1 MAISHY
7 GVSIC
12 LFYKLKHKYARRIRI
27 TNRDALWCDKYFYL
41 YYFLLD
47 CIFSVLIDKT
57 KICFFRTDD
66 VSHVI
71 NVSVQK
77 ITFFWLHF
85 CCDHYALIITQV
97 IHKIILLFFRFE
109 FAQESKKFQKM
120 DKIDVQN
127 RDRRKTFGKIRRA
140 LGNLRNFFGTQY
152 ITRHMV

>member
-27 TNRDALWCDKYFYL
+27 TNRDALWCDKCFYL

-66 VSHVI
+66 VSYV
-71 NVSVQK
+71 K
-77 ITFFWLHF
+77 FFRPKKFAFFLIYF
-85 CCDHYALIITQV
+85 LCDHYALVFT
-97 IHKIILLFFRFE
+97 
-109 FAQESKKFQKM
+109 
-120 DKIDVQN
+120 
-127 RDRRKTFGKIRRA
+127 
-140 LGNLRNFFGTQY
+140 
-152 ITRHMV
+152 